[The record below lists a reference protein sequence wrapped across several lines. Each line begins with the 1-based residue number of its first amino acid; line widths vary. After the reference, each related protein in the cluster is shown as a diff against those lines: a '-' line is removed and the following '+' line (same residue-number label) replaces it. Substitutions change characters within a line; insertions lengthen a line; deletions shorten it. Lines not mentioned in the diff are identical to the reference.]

1 MITSPLDLRRHLSE
15 IDQRFDF
22 VPFVDLILLG
32 LFSVILGSRFI
43 FAPGLDVELPKVDS
57 EVLSILPTAAVLTI
71 RENEMILFE
80 GDRVRIGGLEQKLGE
95 YMTEKKI
102 DKTILLVKA
111 DQGVKV
117 RILLEIMDLA
127 RRSGFSRVQI
137 AAEEKVSTADFLS
150 TN

>member
-15 IDQRFDF
+15 IDRRFDF
-22 VPFVDLILLG
+22 VPFIDLILVG
-32 LFSVILGSRFI
+32 LFSVILGSRFV

-57 EVLSILPTAAVLTI
+57 EVLTVLPTAAVLTI
-71 RENEMILFE
+71 RENKMILFE

-95 YMTEKKI
+95 YMTKKKF
-102 DKTILLVKA
+102 DKTILLVKS
-111 DQGVKV
+111 DQSVEV
-117 RILLEIMDLA
+117 RILLEILDLA

-137 AAEEKVSTADFLS
+137 AAEEKVSTAEFLS

>member
-22 VPFVDLILLG
+22 VPFIDLILIG
-32 LFSVILGSRFI
+32 LFSVILGSRFV

-57 EVLSILPTAAVLTI
+57 EVLTVLPTAAVLTI

-95 YMTEKKI
+95 H
-102 DKTILLVKA
+102 
-111 DQGVKV
+111 
-117 RILLEIMDLA
+117 
-127 RRSGFSRVQI
+127 
-137 AAEEKVSTADFLS
+137 
-150 TN
+150 

>member
-22 VPFVDLILLG
+22 VPFIDLILIG
-32 LFSVILGSRFI
+32 LFSVILGSRFV

-57 EVLSILPTAAVLTI
+57 EVLTVLPTAAVLTI

-95 YMTEKKI
+95 YMTKKKF
-102 DKTILLVKA
+102 DKTILLVKS
-111 DQGVKV
+111 DQSVEV
-117 RILLEIMDLA
+117 RILLEILDLA

-137 AAEEKVSTADFLS
+137 AAEEKVSTAEFLS

>member
-22 VPFVDLILLG
+22 VPFIDLILIG
-32 LFSVILGSRFI
+32 LFSVILGSRFV

-57 EVLSILPTAAVLTI
+57 EVLTVLPTAAVLTI
-71 RENEMILFE
+71 RENKMILFE
-80 GDRVRIGGLEQKLGE
+80 GDRVKIGGLEQNLGE
-95 YMTEKKI
+95 YMTKKKF
-102 DKTILLVKA
+102 DKTILLVKS
-111 DQGVKV
+111 DQSVEV
-117 RILLEIMDLA
+117 RILLEILDLA

-137 AAEEKVSTADFLS
+137 AAEEKVSTAEFLS